1 MPEDVSQLWFSHYL
15 QQGPSSP
22 VTTETDPGATNKD
35 PEDIP
40 TFDEWKR
47 KVMEV
52 EKEKSKIQSHFYT
65 FEVVLRFIMAFL
77 YLCKWQSV
85 GF

>member
-15 QQGPSSP
+15 RQGPSSP
-22 VTTETDPGATNKD
+22 VTTETDPGEPNKD

-52 EKEKSKIQSHFYT
+52 EKEKSKIQSHFCT
-65 FEVVLRFIMAFL
+65 FEVVLSLIMTFL
-77 YLCKWQSV
+77 RVCMYK
-85 GF
+85 

>member
-15 QQGPSSP
+15 RQGPSSN
-22 VTTETDPGATNKD
+22 VITESKD

-52 EKEKSKIQSHFYT
+52 EKEKSKIQSHFCT
-65 FEVVLRFIMAFL
+65 FEVVLSLVMAFL
-77 YLCKWQSV
+77 CV
-85 GF
+85 RVCV

>member
-15 QQGPSSP
+15 RQGPSSQ
-22 VTTETDPGATNKD
+22 VTTERDNSVSSKD

-47 KVMEV
+47 KMMEV
-52 EKEKSKIQSHFYT
+52 EKEKSKIQSHFCT
-65 FEVVLRFIMAFL
+65 FEVMLSLIMAFL
-77 YLCKWQSV
+77 CV
-85 GF
+85 RVCV

>member
-1 MPEDVSQLWFSHYL
+1 M
-15 QQGPSSP
+15 SS
-22 VTTETDPGATNKD
+22 KD

-52 EKEKSKIQSHFYT
+52 EKEKRKSLSCLACK
-65 FEVVLRFIMAFL
+65 VVLSLMIQNIAVRYMCECTVFPTE
-77 YLCKWQSV
+77 
-85 GF
+85 